1 MYNPASGANEFI
13 ELLNHTAGTVELYD
27 PSHPLNTWQ
36 LDGAIDF
43 AFPTG
48 ITLQPNEHVLVT
60 SITPSEF
67 RTLYN
72 IPGSTRIF
80 GPYAGNMN
88 DNGDTLR
95 LNRPDNP
102 ESNGFVPQILVDL
115 VKFDNNSPWPE
126 AADND
131 GPSLEKR
138 WPESFGSEPTN
149 WVASSTGGT
158 PGLPNNVT
166 ATPTIAFPDLDS
178 NDIETNE
185 IKRIEVTISPTST
198 SAVYVSFSVA
208 GGTATAG
215 LDYELEDDVLVFWPG
230 ETVHYIDLTILND
243 NTPAGEPE
251 ETIIVQ
257 LDEVTGNG
265 RLGGNVVYTHTIID
279 NDATTLTAPTITPGV
294 TTIFTNAM
302 QVTIQNNV
310 PGSSVYYTTDGQLP
324 TRKSTLYTGPITLTR
339 SARVTARSY
348 LGPKNEGAFSS
359 VVFKE
364 QTVPLGFVPPPPPPM
379 APLVFHVAHLLNT
392 SFSLSWGSAAPLL
405 YSVYRSTNLVAV
417 PWPSAT
423 TLTNDMPAT
432 GTGTNTYTDLN
443 PPDGDAYYRIGVR
456 NP

>member
-1 MYNPASGANEFI
+1 
-13 ELLNHTAGTVELYD
+13 
-27 PSHPLNTWQ
+27 
-36 LDGAIDF
+36 
-43 AFPTG
+43 
-48 ITLQPNEHVLVT
+48 
-60 SITPSEF
+60 
-67 RTLYN
+67 
-72 IPGSTRIF
+72 
-80 GPYAGNMN
+80 
-88 DNGDTLR
+88 
-95 LNRPDNP
+95 
-102 ESNGFVPQILVDL
+102 
-115 VKFDNNSPWPE
+115 
-126 AADND
+126 
-131 GPSLEKR
+131 
-138 WPESFGSEPTN
+138 
-149 WVASSTGGT
+149 
-158 PGLPNNVT
+158 
-166 ATPTIAFPDLDS
+166 
-178 NDIETNE
+178 
-185 IKRIEVTISPTST
+185 
-198 SAVYVSFSVA
+198 
-208 GGTATAG
+208 
-215 LDYELEDDVLVFWPG
+215 LVFWPG